1 MISVA
6 FLAFLGHFLGMVVS
20 KTGLF
25 LQKLTHIEMERKKVY
40 HVKFDDNFNRIETTD
55 DKKPV
60 YYSGKWIFGFM
71 LLLLGGLIQLI
82 VLPYADLVLLST
94 NSISAIAYNSILA
107 ISCLGEK
114 FVCKYDLPAFVLM
127 GAGAFTIV
135 MLASITEK
143 VFTSEEILN
152 LLFSYNSLYFAAG
165 TSIFIF
171 ATAVY
176 IRVFKRQIQ
185 EFQEDLEAWTKE

>member
-1 MISVA
+1 
-6 FLAFLGHFLGMVVS
+6 
-20 KTGLF
+20 
-25 LQKLTHIEMERKKVY
+25 
-40 HVKFDDNFNRIETTD
+40 
-55 DKKPV
+55 
-60 YYSGKWIFGFM
+60 M
-71 LLLLGGLIQLI
+71 L

-107 ISCLGEK
+107 IWCLGEK

-143 VFTSEEILN
+143 VFTSEEILD

-171 ATAVY
+171 ATTIY

-185 EFQEDLEAWTKE
+185 EFQEDLEVWTKE